1 MHKFAPLSARILGSN
16 SKASAMRRI
25 TVHGRALALLLPLT
39 LTSAAGPTHSPSQ
52 FFYDEEARNT
62 V

>member
-1 MHKFAPLSARILGSN
+1 
-16 SKASAMRRI
+16 MRRI